1 MRDLV
6 IKFTVKKAG
15 LGLKTDVGN
24 YSLWSEIEPEYG
36 QEFGGVAEGER
47 ICERTRMVFSGL
59 FG

>member
-1 MRDLV
+1 MDLV

-36 QEFGGVAEGER
+36 QEFEE
-47 ICERTRMVFSGL
+47 
-59 FG
+59 